1 MGKKSTMYYV
11 LLGGAILGVLAV
23 LGFGL
28 MNVINAGWTKIA
40 GAAQDK
46 TNLASLETTI
56 TDTLTTNKGKVVTI
70 TATAA

>member
-1 MGKKSTMYYV
+1 MGKKSTLYYV
-11 LLGGAILGVLAV
+11 MLAGTILGVLAV
-23 LGFGL
+23 IGFGL

-46 TNLASLETTI
+46 TNLANLDTTI